1 MKDFLQ
7 VFSPSLIPHF
17 KKNLIYIFPVLKIKT
32 NKNENENPHPN
43 KILLLII
50 MSKA

>member
-7 VFSPSLIPHF
+7 VFSPSLIPHL
-17 KKNLIYIFPVLKIKT
+17 KKKSFTFFPVLKIKT
-32 NKNENENPHPN
+32 KKEDENPHPN
-43 KILLLII
+43 KILLAII